1 MLEVCCRWVEGSV
14 EGKKRIERG
23 EIEGIYSP
31 EGMGAWTELA
41 EGEEGRDSRSRKQA
55 ICCQFVQAHEVWES
69 D

>member
-14 EGKKRIERG
+14 EGKKRIRRG

-41 EGEEGRDSRSRKQA
+41 EGEEDRDSPVAEASDLLSVCASARGL
-55 ICCQFVQAHEVWES
+55 ES